1 MNLSEILETYEPFR
15 GWRANF
21 VVNLDGEFHDEGG
34 SSRGISSLEDRSLLK
49 RLRQLSDVVL
59 VSAKT
64 ASVEK
69 LSSTKL
75 STLAIVAG
83 ASPLKGI
90 PALTESNPV
99 LVIAPRNS
107 TAPVSLDASTTVTT
121 VWVSN
126 LVPNRIS
133 PLELLTA
140 VGSLG
145 FESPIV
151 EFGPDFLRQ
160 MVAAGAIDEV
170 CLTITKQ
177 PHQAFVEATPQL
189 ALEMLLPGNNFLLA
203 SFNEFED
210 NLFTRWQS
218 K

>member
-1 MNLSEILETYEPFR
+1 MNLSEILDTYQPLR

-83 ASPLKGI
+83 ASFLKGI
-90 PALTESNPV
+90 PALTESDPV

-107 TAPVSLDASTTVTT
+107 SVPLALDGSTTATT

-133 PLELLTA
+133 PLELLAA

-151 EFGPDFLRQ
+151 EFGPNFLRQ
-160 MVAAGAIDEV
+160 MVAAGVIDEL

-177 PHQAFVEATPQL
+177 SHQTFVEETPQL
-189 ALEMLLPGNNFLLA
+189 NLEMLLPGSKYLLD
-203 SFNEFED
+203 SLNEFED
-210 NLFTRWQS
+210 NLFTRWTL